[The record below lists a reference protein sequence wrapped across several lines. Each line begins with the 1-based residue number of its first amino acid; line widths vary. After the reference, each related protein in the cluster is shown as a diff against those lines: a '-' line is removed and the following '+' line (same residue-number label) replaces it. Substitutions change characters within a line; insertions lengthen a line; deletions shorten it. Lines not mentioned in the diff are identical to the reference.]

1 MRKNIIVRAIALMCT
16 TAIVLSGCGSAGN
29 KKKVDNTVEDKTNLV
44 IMIADNGYGTD
55 YVMELAKAFEAKNE
69 GVTVTVQI
77 AAANSSMMSEAI
89 KDVEGND
96 VDLFFGMQ
104 AVPTSEELR
113 YSWNGEQALRDMTYL
128 YNSQIPG
135 EEVTLGEK
143 VNASAKI
150 FSQAAGRNT
159 EDTSD
164 DVYYGIPCLSG
175 LMGLYYNETV
185 INNALGEG
193 NWTVPNTSDELL
205 ELCDRLKAKN
215 CYFLMPGGMD
225 GYSRSL
231 FMTWWAQ
238 YEGYEN
244 FLKFYEGIGYDTS
257 KNREVENSYYIFS
270 QPGRKA
276 SLEASYE
283 LVGAKSGYILPN
295 SVEINV
301 GVLNEYQ
308 SRFFIAKNNY
318 AFYPCGSW
326 LPNEVV
332 SGNDVNYDST
342 VKMMQTPII
351 SSIIESTDSYSGSDD
366 KRLPNITSDEILS
379 QVVSYVDG
387 KGKLPKGVT
396 EEEVEIIRKTRKI
409 SAAVAEGAI
418 VAPAYSNAKALAD
431 EFLLFMASDEG
442 LRIIKENTYGSF
454 PAYDCEYS
462 DLDAT
467 EQSMEVIMKDVIL
480 VDNVHYHPL
489 FYRGGISGLTTG
501 ATGMLDALLCR
512 PNGMTGTEIFNQI
525 VDTYDSTAWG
535 NILQKV
541 Q

>member
-1 MRKNIIVRAIALMCT
+1 MKKNKMIRILSALCLVAMILT
-16 TAIVLSGCGSAGN
+16 GCGGGES
-29 KKKVDNTVEDKTNLV
+29 KKKVDNTVEDKNNLY
-44 IMIADNGYGTD
+44 IMTSDSGYGT
-55 YVMELAKAFEAKNE
+55 EHIKKLAEAFEAKNE
-69 GVTVTVQI
+69 GVKVHIQI
-77 AAANSSMMSEAI
+77 ASANSSMMLEAL
-89 KDVEGND
+89 KNVEGND

-104 AVPTSEELR
+104 AVPTAEELK
-113 YSWNGEQALRDMTYL
+113 YTWNGEQALRDMTYL
-128 YNSQIPG
+128 FDSQIPG
-135 EEVTLGEK
+135 EDVTLGQK
-143 VNASAKI
+143 VNQSAKI
-150 FSQAAGRNT
+150 FSQASGRTT

-164 DVYYGIPCLSG
+164 DVYYGVPCLSG
-175 LMGLYYNETV
+175 VMGLYYNETV

-205 ELCDRLKAKN
+205 TLCERLKEKG

-244 FLKFYEGIGYDTS
+244 FLKFYEGIGYDKS

-283 LVGAKSGYILPN
+283 LVGAKNGYILPN
-295 SVEINV
+295 SIEINV
-301 GVLNEYQ
+301 AVLNEYQ

-326 LPNEVV
+326 LPNEVI
-332 SGNDVNYDST
+332 SGNDVKYDSV
-342 VKMMQTPII
+342 VKMMPTPII

-366 KRLPNITSDEILS
+366 KKLPNITSDAILS

-387 KGKLPKGVT
+387 KGELPQGVT
-396 EEEVEIIRKTRKI
+396 EEEVQVVREARKI
-409 SAAVAEGAI
+409 TATIGEGTI
-418 VAPAYSNAKALAD
+418 VAPAYSNAKTLAD
-431 EFLLFMASDEG
+431 AFLLFMASDEG
-442 LRIIKENTYGSF
+442 IQIIKENTYGSF
-454 PAYDCEYS
+454 PAYKYEYS
-462 DLDAT
+462 ELDAT
-467 EQSMEVIMKDVIL
+467 EASIAQIVDDAIL

-489 FYRGGISGLTTG
+489 FYRGGLSGLTTG
-501 ATGMLDALLCR
+501 TTGLLDALLCK
-512 PNGMTGTEIFNQI
+512 PNGMTGTEIFEKI
-525 VDTYDSTAWG
+525 VDTYNSTAWS

>member
-1 MRKNIIVRAIALMCT
+1 MKKGALMRTLALTCAAAT
-16 TAIVLSGCGSAGN
+16 ILTGCGGTGG
-29 KKKVDNTVEDKTNLV
+29 KKKVDNTVEDKNNLV
-44 IMIADNGYGTD
+44 IMIADSGYGTD
-55 YVMELAKAFEAKNE
+55 YVTELAKAFEAKNE
-69 GVTVTVQI
+69 GVKVTIQV
-77 AAANSSMMSEAI
+77 ADANSSTMSEAI
-89 KDVEGND
+89 KNVEGND
-96 VDLFFGMQ
+96 VDLFFSMQ
-104 AVPTSEELR
+104 AVPTSEELK

-135 EEVTLGEK
+135 EDITLGEK
-143 VNASAKI
+143 VNKSAKL
-150 FSQAAGRNT
+150 FAQAQGRDT

-164 DVYYGIPCLSG
+164 DVYYGVPCLSG

-205 ELCDRLKAKN
+205 ALCERLKEKD

-257 KNREVENSYYIFS
+257 KNREVEDSYYIFS

-308 SRFFIAKNNY
+308 SRFFISKNNY

-351 SSIIESTDSYSGSDD
+351 SSIIESTDSYSGSDA

-387 KGKLPKGVT
+387 KGELPQGVT
-396 EEEVEIIRKTRKI
+396 EEEVEIIRQTRRI
-409 SAAVAEGAI
+409 SAALAENTV
-418 VAPAYSNAKALAD
+418 VAPAYSNAKTLAD
-431 EFLLFMASDEG
+431 DFLLFMASDEG
-442 LRIIKENTYGSF
+442 LNIVKSNTYGSF
-454 PAYDCEYS
+454 PAYKCEYS
-462 DLDAT
+462 DLDET
-467 EQSMEVIMKDVIL
+467 EQSMATIMKDVIL
-480 VDNVHYHPL
+480 VDNAHYHPL
-489 FYRGGISGLTTG
+489 FYRGGVNGLTTG
-501 ATGMLDALLCR
+501 ATGLLDALLCK
-512 PNGMTGTEIFNQI
+512 PNGMTGAEIYEQI
-525 VDTYDSTAWG
+525 INTYDSTAWS

>member
-1 MRKNIIVRAIALMCT
+1 MKKNRLVRAMALVCT
-16 TAIVLSGCGSAGN
+16 TALLLTGCGGAGN

-44 IMIADNGYGTD
+44 VMLSEGGYGTD
-55 YVMELAKAFEAKNE
+55 FMTELAKAFEAKHE
-69 GVTVTVQI
+69 GVKVSIQI

-89 KDVEGND
+89 KDTEGND

-104 AVPTSEELR
+104 AVPTSEEMK
-113 YSWNGEQALRDMTYL
+113 YAWNGEQALRDMTYL
-128 YNSQIPG
+128 YNSKIPG
-135 EEVTLGEK
+135 EDVTMGEK
-143 VNASAKI
+143 MIESAKR
-150 FSQAAGRNT
+150 FSQAEGRNT

-164 DVYYGIPCLSG
+164 DVHYGVPYMSG

-193 NWTVPNTSDELL
+193 NWSVPNTSDELL
-205 ELCDRLKAKN
+205 ALCERLKEKG

-283 LVGAKSGYILPN
+283 LVSAKSGYILPN

-308 SRFFIAKNNY
+308 SRFFISKNNY

-326 LPNEVV
+326 LPNEVI

-342 VKMMQTPII
+342 VKMMKTPII

-366 KRLPNITSDEILS
+366 KKLPNITSDEILS

-387 KGKLPKGVT
+387 NGKLPKGVT
-396 EEEVEIIRKTRKI
+396 KEEVAIIKEARSL

-442 LRIIKENTYGSF
+442 LKITKKHTYGSF
-454 PAYDCEYS
+454 PAYKCEYS
-462 DLDAT
+462 DLDET
-467 EQSMEVIMKDVIL
+467 EQSMETIMKDVIL

-501 ATGMLDALLCR
+501 ETGLLDALLCK
-512 PNGMTGTEIFNQI
+512 PNGKTGTEIFNQ
-525 VDTYDSTAWG
+525 VVETYDSTSWS

>member
-1 MRKNIIVRAIALMCT
+1 MKRNKIISAFALLCAASMILT
-16 TAIVLSGCGSAGN
+16 GCGAGGS

-44 IMIADNGYGTD
+44 IMVGDGGYGTD
-55 YVMELAKAFEAKNE
+55 YIKELAKAFEAKNE
-69 GVTVTVQI
+69 GVKVTIQV
-77 AAANSSMMSEAI
+77 ATANSSMMSEAI
-89 KDVEGND
+89 KNIEGND

-104 AVPTSEELR
+104 AVPTSEELK

-135 EEVTLGEK
+135 EEITLGEK
-143 VNASAKI
+143 VNASAKL
-150 FSQAAGRNT
+150 FSQAEGRRT

-205 ELCDRLKAKN
+205 ALCERLKEKD

-244 FLKFYEGIGYDTS
+244 FLKFYEGIGYDKS
-257 KNREVENSYYIFS
+257 KNREVENSYYIYS

-283 LVGAKSGYILPN
+283 LVGAKNGYILPN
-295 SVEINV
+295 SIEINV
-301 GVLNEYQ
+301 AVLNEYQ

-351 SSIIESTDSYSGSDD
+351 SSIIESTDSYSGTDD
-366 KRLPNITSDEILS
+366 KRLPNITSDAILS

-387 KGKLPKGVT
+387 KGELPAGVT
-396 EEEVEIIRKTRKI
+396 EEEVEIIRQTRRL
-409 SAAVAEGAI
+409 SAAVTEGAI

-431 EFLLFMASDEG
+431 EFILFMVSDEG
-442 LRIIKENTYGSF
+442 LKIIKENTYGSF
-454 PAYDCEYS
+454 PSYKCEYS

-467 EQSMEVIMKDVIL
+467 EQSMEIIMKDVLL
-480 VDNVHYHPL
+480 VDNAHYHPL
-489 FYRGGISGLTTG
+489 FYRGGISGL
-501 ATGMLDALLCR
+501 ATGETGLLDSLLCK
-512 PNGMTGTEIFNQI
+512 PNGKTGTEIFEQI
-525 VDTYDSTAWG
+525 VDTYNSTAWS